1 MTARQVYTRALS
13 LINERD
19 GVGAYHTDV
28 TDFEKNAPEII
39 NTIITLLLPSEC
51 IIRGKKI
58 RDLDTP
64 FEGIK
69 ALDDTIPLHDALTS
83 GVMPFYL
90 ASVMILEEDSV
101 RADYFMSLFRESE
114 ERVVKGYS
122 VASHSSVKN
131 VY

>member
-13 LINERD
+13 FINERN

-28 TDFEKNAPEII
+28 SDFEKNAPEII
-39 NTIITLLLPSEC
+39 NTIITLLMPSEC

-64 FEGIK
+64 FEEIK
-69 ALDDTIPLHDALTS
+69 SLDDTIPLHDALSS

-90 ASVMILEEDSV
+90 ASIMILEEDRE
-101 RADYFMSLFRESE
+101 RANYFQQLFRESE
-114 ERVVKGYS
+114 ERVVRLYS
-122 VASHSSVKN
+122 SALHTSVKN

>member
-1 MTARQVYTRALS
+1 MTARQVYNRALS

-19 GVGAYHTDV
+19 GVGNFHSDV

-64 FEGIK
+64 FETVK
-69 ALDDTIPLHDALTS
+69 ALDDTIPLHDALAS

-90 ASVMILEEDSV
+90 AAIMILEEDST
-101 RADYFMSLFRESE
+101 RADYFMTLYRESE
-114 ERVVKGYS
+114 DKVVRGYS
-122 VASHSSVKN
+122 TACHSSVKS